1 MRGRALERVLVIGAS
16 GMLGAPVTRRLVAE
30 GFQVCVL
37 MRNRGA
43 APHGT
48 TPVKG
53 DVFDLASLE
62 SAMNDVDAVYV
73 NLGTPLTA
81 REKDRLA
88 EREGL
93 ANVLSGA
100 KAKGVRRIAM
110 LTAMFKEVQGRQ
122 GYDSWVLRMKLE
134 AERAVMESPVPW
146 TVFRASSFYENL
158 EGGMRRG
165 SNISIMGRHY
175 RPQRYLSAEDYAR
188 LVAAALS
195 TEESAGKVLV
205 AQGPE
210 SMTLEQ
216 LARRYVAA
224 HTSERLGVQKAPLAV
239 MKVVGVFSRELGAVT
254 RLMEAL
260 DAYEEPFAAESTWAR
275 YGKPT
280 LTVEQFA
287 ART

>member
-30 GFQVCVL
+30 GFQVRVL
-37 MRNRGA
+37 MHRGGT
-43 APHGT
+43 APDGT

-62 SAMNDVDAVYV
+62 SAMAEVDAVYV

-81 REKDRLA
+81 KEKDQLA

-93 ANVLSGA
+93 ANVLAAA
-100 KAKGVRRIAM
+100 KSRGVRRIAM
-110 LTAMFKEVQGRQ
+110 LTAMFKEYQGTR

-134 AERAVMESPVPW
+134 AERAIMESPVPW

-165 SNISIMGRHY
+165 SNVSIMGKYY
-175 RPQRYLSAEDYAR
+175 RPQRYVSAEDYAR

-195 TEESAGKVLV
+195 TEDSAGKVLV
-205 AQGPE
+205 VQGPE

-224 HTSERLGVQKAPLAV
+224 RTTESLGVQKAPLAV
-239 MKVVGVFSRELGAVT
+239 MKMVGLFSRELGAVT
-254 RLMEAL
+254 SLMEAL
-260 DAYEEPFAAESTWAR
+260 DAYDEPFVAESTWAQ
-275 YGKPT
+275 YGKAT
-280 LTVEQFA
+280 MTVEQFA